1 MFALFPFSNL
11 SRLLQCEEGWWFPD
25 AALMSGWGGLWSM
38 YVSRTERGVRREGG
52 ALYGTT
58 GPGWNMRA
66 GDPRSPF
73 PVSTLSASCLVI
85 SALLKHPMKA
95 LPQINVCASLFFT
108 GLKWLT
114 LSARPSPSFPFL
126 FFCSIPVSALRC
138 HKRSYSLWFTLRFLR
153 DGLGTPE
160 RTMLLLV
167 LLKEW
172 IFTRH
177 QRKGMRD
184 CELLTILHLSLLCK
198 K

>member
-1 MFALFPFSNL
+1 
-11 SRLLQCEEGWWFPD
+11 
-25 AALMSGWGGLWSM
+25 MSAEQREGWGGRGGLVWDHWSWLKHE
-38 YVSRTERGVRREGG
+38 SRR
-52 ALYGTT
+52 
-58 GPGWNMRA
+58 P
-66 GDPRSPF
+66 
-73 PVSTLSASCLVI
+73 TLPISCLRFI
-85 SALLKHPMKA
+85 SILPCYFCSLKASDESLATDKCLCLLVFYG
-95 LPQINVCASLFFT
+95 PQMIDFIRPP
-108 GLKWLT
+108 
-114 LSARPSPSFPFL
+114 LSFIPFSF

-184 CELLTILHLSLLCK
+184 CELLTILHLYLLCK